1 MAMKIVYEHSRTA
14 EVVDESFD
22 TLFDWANHKSLRGF
36 TALHFAAFHGNI
48 EMIEYLVTQL

>member
-1 MAMKIVYEHSRTA
+1 MKIVYEHSRTA

-48 EMIEYLVTQL
+48 EMIEYLVTQF